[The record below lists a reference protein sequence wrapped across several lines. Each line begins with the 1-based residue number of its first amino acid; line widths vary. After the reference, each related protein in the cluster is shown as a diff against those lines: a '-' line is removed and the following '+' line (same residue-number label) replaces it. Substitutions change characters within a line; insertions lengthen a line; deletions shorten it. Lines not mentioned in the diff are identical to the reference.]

1 MNQFQPGI
9 LQLTPAQAC
18 YLNFEVSPQAGT
30 QTVIDA
36 LKLINT
42 ENAVV
47 GIGQSLLDH
56 LGKSVSGMK
65 SMPAQSANGIT
76 IPSTPVD
83 LWCWLR
89 GDDRGELLH
98 RARQICQQL
107 SSAFTLKNMLDAF
120 RYADCR
126 DITGYIDGTENPE
139 DDNAVAAAIV
149 SGDDARLDGSSFVAV
164 QRWLHNLDRF
174 ESFSQKH
181 QDDIIGRR
189 REDNVEFEDSPDSAH
204 VKRTAQESFEPE
216 AFMLR
221 RSMPWSK
228 GLETGLMFV
237 AFGASFYSFES
248 QLNRMIGNEDGITD
262 GLFEFSEVREGAYF
276 WCPPV
281 VDNQLLLSSLQD

>member
-9 LQLTPAQAC
+9 LQPVPAQAS
-18 YLNFEVSPQAGT
+18 YLNFEVNPQVGT

-36 LKLINT
+36 LKLIDT
-42 ENAVV
+42 ENTVV

-56 LGKSVSGMK
+56 LGKSITGMK

-76 IPSTPVD
+76 MPSTPVD

-98 RARQICQQL
+98 HARQICQQL
-107 SSAFTLKNMLDAF
+107 SSAFTLKNTLDAF
-120 RYADCR
+120 CYADGR
-126 DITGYIDGTENPE
+126 DITGYVDGTENPE
-139 DDNAVAAAIV
+139 DDDAVAAAIV
-149 SGDDARLDGSSFVAV
+149 SGDDTKLDGSSFVAV
-164 QRWLHNLDRF
+164 QRWQHNLDRF
-174 ESFSQKH
+174 ETFSQKH

-189 REDNVEFEDSPDSAH
+189 REDNVEFEGSPDSAH

-228 GLETGLMFV
+228 DLETGLMFV
-237 AFGASFYSFES
+237 AFGTSFYSFET

>member
-9 LQLTPAQAC
+9 LQTIPAQAC
-18 YLNFEVSPQAGT
+18 YLNLQANPQAGT
-30 QTVIDA
+30 RAIIAA
-36 LKLINT
+36 LKLINA
-42 ENAVV
+42 ENTVV

-56 LGKSVSGMK
+56 LGKSITGMK
-65 SMPAQSANGIT
+65 SMSVLSANGIT

-89 GDDRGELLH
+89 GEDRGELLH
-98 RARQICQQL
+98 RARTICQQL
-107 SSAFTLKNMLDAF
+107 SPAFTLKNTFDAF
-120 RYADCR
+120 CYADCR

-139 DDNAVAAAIV
+139 DADAVAAAIV
-149 SGDDARLDGSSFVAV
+149 SGIDDSLDGSSFVAV

-174 ESFSQKH
+174 ETFSQKH

-189 REDNVEFEDSPDSAH
+189 REDNVEFEGSPDSAH

-216 AFMLR
+216 AFLLR

-228 GLETGLMFV
+228 DLETGLMFV
-237 AFGASFYSFES
+237 AFGASFYSFET

-262 GLFEFSEVREGAYF
+262 GLFEFSEARDGAYF

-281 VDNQLLLSSLQD
+281 ADNQLLLSALED

>member
-9 LQLTPAQAC
+9 LALIPAQAC
-18 YLNFEVSPQAGT
+18 YLNFQVNPRSGT
-30 QTVIDA
+30 NAVIEA

-42 ENAVV
+42 ENTVA

-56 LGKSVSGMK
+56 LGKSIIGMK

-76 IPSTPVD
+76 MPSTPVD

-98 RARQICQQL
+98 RARQICQRL
-107 SSAFTLKNMLDAF
+107 SPVFKLKNTLDAF
-120 RYADCR
+120 RYADYR
-126 DITGYIDGTENPE
+126 DITGYIDGTENPK
-139 DDNAVAAAIV
+139 DDDAIVAAIV
-149 SGDDARLDGSSFVAV
+149 AANDDTLNGSSFVAV
-164 QRWLHNLDRF
+164 QRWQHNLDRF
-174 ESFSQKH
+174 ESFSPKH

-189 REDNVEFEDSPDSAH
+189 REDNVEFDGSPDSAH

-216 AFMLR
+216 AFLLR

-228 GLETGLMFV
+228 DLETGLMFV
-237 AFGASFYSFES
+237 AFGTSFYSFEA

-281 VDNQLLLSSLQD
+281 ADNQLLLSALED